1 MTSNQPACSSTHL
14 LSGFDWFKDRRT
26 RTDNHIKI
34 GKKKRSPFLFRS
46 GWLAS
51 YPLQIHTVT
60 HSHTT
65 QRLCNK
71 YIVVAVVVIIV
82 AGDVSLFVSLPNHI
96 TRGAEMLRIPAGF

>member
-1 MTSNQPACSSTHL
+1 VDLTGLRIDEHARTITSKS
-14 LSGFDWFKDRRT
+14 
-26 RTDNHIKI
+26 
-34 GKKKRSPFLFRS
+34 GKKKEAPFYFAQVDWPPTHFRYTQS
-46 GWLAS
+46 
-51 YPLQIHTVT
+51 HTVT